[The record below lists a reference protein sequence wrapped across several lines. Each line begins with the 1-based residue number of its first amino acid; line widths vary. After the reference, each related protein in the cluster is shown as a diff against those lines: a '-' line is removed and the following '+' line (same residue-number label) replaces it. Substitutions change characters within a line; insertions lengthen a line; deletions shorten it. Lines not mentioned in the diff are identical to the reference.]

1 MQSMVATG
9 VYGPSGA
16 NMDDNYTGVLV
27 IGHGM
32 RDASGTKAFLEI
44 VDHLRQML
52 PGTPVEGAFL
62 EFAQP
67 TIAEAVARLAGQ
79 GGADI
84 AAVPMFLSAVGHTMD
99 DIPKAVAEAAGQYNE
114 GSGFG
119 VRGSEVRGQGSE
131 VKKHEEVKIIV
142 KSHVGAHQRVVEL
155 SALRFRQSLE
165 GHNEIPTDETLLII
179 AAHGSPEPEAIKE
192 LATFAARREK
202 LTPVARVEPCFA
214 VLGKPQLAD
223 VLKQSVLL
231 SYKRIV
237 VQPHLLLRG
246 RYHDMISNQVET
258 FRQEYPDID
267 WIVTEPLGPHRL
279 LAQAAVEIMRGER

>member
-1 MQSMVATG
+1 
-9 VYGPSGA
+9 
-16 NMDDNYTGVLV
+16 
-27 IGHGM
+27 
-32 RDASGTKAFLEI
+32 
-44 VDHLRQML
+44 
-52 PGTPVEGAFL
+52 
-62 EFAQP
+62 
-67 TIAEAVARLAGQ
+67 
-79 GGADI
+79 
-84 AAVPMFLSAVGHTMD
+84 
-99 DIPKAVAEAAGQYNE
+99 
-114 GSGFG
+114 
-119 VRGSEVRGQGSE
+119 